1 LKCIRC
7 RCCRNETYLPH
18 LHECYV
24 AGLDAFYVHL
34 EGARGTSE
42 AASEEGGSGEQIAR
56 ETNGSIQG
64 VLDMDMCMYIQR
76 VNTDR

>member
-1 LKCIRC
+1 M
-7 RCCRNETYLPH
+7 TYLPH

-64 VLDMDMCMYIQR
+64 VLDMYMYMHMQ
-76 VNTDR
+76 